1 METQDQDNLY
11 ISQKHFQ
18 SLQKQNLDFEYRD
31 LNVLQDVSVWS
42 ETQNSKISCIQS
54 QSGDIQ
60 SVNSAESKLLD
71 GKNRKIK
78 DQKIE
83 CSPQNQQTQE
93 EQICIQIQQVSNR
106 NIKSKT
112 YGGAYESVR
121 DTEKNKL
128 SSLSYAQFKTTGI
141 QKPMNASSYKN
152 KNITDSI
159 TFMMKLKQK
168 ITYYQRILTFS
179 GRKTIDKQDEQKR
192 CDINIINE
200 YMRQK
205 KISQN
210 LQSKINISL
219 EYFYSQNTSKL
230 HQQSEEILDKLS
242 LDLKVS
248 LAKEFNKKILNKIEI
263 LNKNFSNNALDLMCF
278 ASLEEFYLPNQ
289 IIYSDNHNTEP
300 SLIYVISGQVE
311 VVYLDQMEE
320 NIPAQY
326 INSQIKEGQI
336 CGQIEFF
343 TGIFQ
348 QRYFRSTEYSQVLR
362 ISNKDLIDIIKR
374 DQKDFEKFCQIRDN
388 ILMYEQYSSLQL
400 TCEICNYATHQVVN
414 CPMIHLQKYF
424 LTSKIGIEQKQQ
436 QIRSY
441 HDRRLKFKRKRKL
454 TENNVM
460 HGQFVQEH
468 FQKQLSHS
476 NNESE
481 FISSEES
488 EEEQETKTNT
498 HKTDAEEQIKLQKI
512 EEHQETEIKT
522 DKRKSIQ
529 IQLNIPQQKTQPGS
543 YRQSILQQVEEFSQ
557 KGDLIDLANLTD
569 VNLKNMAKR
578 KQSVLN
584 RKIEFTFEIQPYA
597 DSNHKVRVSET
608 DFTTV
613 LSPQQ
618 KQSVMCHQNMASQLN
633 NSQDLEDRQQH
644 TRRKDRMKTYTRN
657 PNSHLTQI
665 VRMQQFQNQSKQLEN
680 ELDNP
685 WNFEKL
691 QDYKFY
697 FKIQES
703 KQHLHI
709 NQQLFLRERETED
722 AFKLR
727 QKNMLDDISLWT
739 DSSKNSANFKVDL
752 QNSQNMSKSTNIFKF
767 NQNTQSIQLENSNL
781 QNEEDIS
788 QYKEAKLN
796 CGAIVLSKKNN
807 FYGTQSILKQK
818 LTSPIKNYNMNES
831 KMDMSQSTTNNKP
844 HSLKNVRQHQLS
856 QNGISAKVLSNHI
869 KLTMKLKQKFS
880 YLFKAFTMK
889 GRSKALNST
898 IRSCINDKSDM
909 PGQNS
914 RINAFLKSYYL
925 IQIIIRVIKKLNIT
939 CIDCQSNKVG
949 FILETIDEKNEKKR
963 RDINILNEFMRSKN
977 ISYTDPD
984 LMQFQENHQI
994 DKHIQSLTS
1003 IGVTV
1008 LLNDEVATNPEND
1021 DKLNEDI
1028 LQQKLDFSIIEEDDE
1043 IQIDYSPCNRELYQQ
1058 QSSILSNNLLNSKK
1072 TQRVSSFSQ
1081 YIEDQ
1086 EVASPV
1092 KNQLND
1098 TQAKNIRESYKQLKI
1113 NTHQRFNSLQD
1124 SSKEVRNSEQEVN
1137 HNVQKKSLFSQINS
1151 DIFNKQQSTSSIN
1164 EVEDFKQKYHKKREI
1179 MKYPVH
1185 LNRKLL
1191 VPLFYQFLKQQYDQ
1205 LSNNEQEFVKFNP
1218 WEFDKLKD
1226 WSYYFKYGNSKY
1238 NLLKYNKYQQ
1248 MKIKQTLRKSPN
1260 KRVKN
1265 DD

>member
-179 GRKTIDKQDEQKR
+179 GRSNYITEKIRQHINDKSDSFHHKTQSCLFK
-192 CDINIINE
+192 C
-200 YMRQK
+200 
-205 KISQN
+205 SFTQN
-210 LQSKINISL
+210 INISL

-543 YRQSILQQVEEFSQ
+543 YRQSILQQVEEFSVKQILLCSIHQFMQKQ

-697 FKIQES
+697 FS
-703 KQHLHI
+703 K
-709 NQQLFLRERETED
+709 
-722 AFKLR
+722 
-727 QKNMLDDISLWT
+727 
-739 DSSKNSANFKVDL
+739 
-752 QNSQNMSKSTNIFKF
+752 
-767 NQNTQSIQLENSNL
+767 
-781 QNEEDIS
+781 
-788 QYKEAKLN
+788 
-796 CGAIVLSKKNN
+796 
-807 FYGTQSILKQK
+807 
-818 LTSPIKNYNMNES
+818 
-831 KMDMSQSTTNNKP
+831 
-844 HSLKNVRQHQLS
+844 
-856 QNGISAKVLSNHI
+856 
-869 KLTMKLKQKFS
+869 
-880 YLFKAFTMK
+880 
-889 GRSKALNST
+889 
-898 IRSCINDKSDM
+898 
-909 PGQNS
+909 
-914 RINAFLKSYYL
+914 
-925 IQIIIRVIKKLNIT
+925 
-939 CIDCQSNKVG
+939 
-949 FILETIDEKNEKKR
+949 
-963 RDINILNEFMRSKN
+963 
-977 ISYTDPD
+977 
-984 LMQFQENHQI
+984 
-994 DKHIQSLTS
+994 
-1003 IGVTV
+1003 
-1008 LLNDEVATNPEND
+1008 
-1021 DKLNEDI
+1021 
-1028 LQQKLDFSIIEEDDE
+1028 
-1043 IQIDYSPCNRELYQQ
+1043 
-1058 QSSILSNNLLNSKK
+1058 
-1072 TQRVSSFSQ
+1072 
-1081 YIEDQ
+1081 
-1086 EVASPV
+1086 
-1092 KNQLND
+1092 
-1098 TQAKNIRESYKQLKI
+1098 
-1113 NTHQRFNSLQD
+1113 
-1124 SSKEVRNSEQEVN
+1124 
-1137 HNVQKKSLFSQINS
+1137 
-1151 DIFNKQQSTSSIN
+1151 
-1164 EVEDFKQKYHKKREI
+1164 
-1179 MKYPVH
+1179 
-1185 LNRKLL
+1185 
-1191 VPLFYQFLKQQYDQ
+1191 
-1205 LSNNEQEFVKFNP
+1205 
-1218 WEFDKLKD
+1218 
-1226 WSYYFKYGNSKY
+1226 GNSKNY
-1238 NLLKYNKYQQ
+1238 LVRYTKFYNKKFKEILKKQ
-1248 MKIKQTLRKSPN
+1248 IKK
-1260 KRVKN
+1260 
-1265 DD
+1265 